1 MDFCLSMPG
10 GGNFGVNSG
19 QVTDDSELAM
29 CLMHGLTETKEASTL
44 DIDAVLRWYKKWA
57 GSEPFDSAETFR
69 DTLMLKDLSTVEEA
83 RKAAAKLDAD
93 DKSILML
100 LAPLAVWTA
109 GIEDA
114 GVHRALI
121 NAHSSLTHADPLAQ
135 DAAFVYCRA
144 IAFLLNHRNEP
155 NKARDAFNYVLA
167 FGASDAAE
175 KVAPEVIEWLEI
187 AMQLW
192 IKADDKA
199 AVASFDVRTNDT
211 LIMPIFVMA
220 FYFLLR
226 GSSYEA
232 AIRATIGQG
241 SDADTNAAVVGA
253 MVGAAL
259 GVD

>member
-1 MDFCLSMPG
+1 MNP
-10 GGNFGVNSG
+10 G

-44 DIDAVLRWYKKWA
+44 DIDAVLGWYKKWG
-57 GSEPFDSAETFR
+57 GSKPFDATETVTG
-69 DTLMLKDLSTVEEA
+69 TLMLEDASTVEEV
-83 RKAAAKLDAD
+83 RKAAAKLEAD

-109 GIEDA
+109 GVEDV

-121 NAHSSLTHADPLAQ
+121 NAHSSLTHADPLAR

-155 NKARDAFNYVLA
+155 NKARDAINHVLA
-167 FGASDAAE
+167 FGNSDNAE
-175 KVAPEVIEWLEI
+175 KVEPEVIEWLEI
-187 AMQLW
+187 AMQMW
-192 IKADDKA
+192 VKADDKA
-199 AVASFDVRTNDT
+199 AVASLDVRTNDT

-232 AIRATIGQG
+232 AIRATISQG
-241 SDADTNAAVVGA
+241 GDADTNAAVVGA
-253 MVGAAL
+253 LVGAAL